1 VNGSG
6 RRGLAEAAAEYL
18 RALGFRVAD
27 ASDLDRGDYTSSVM
41 VIYTEKPATVAAL
54 ASALGLSSQNL
65 RTSPDGA
72 GANGADIKVILGQ
85 DFSLSPD

>member
-1 VNGSG
+1 
-6 RRGLAEAAAEYL
+6 
-18 RALGFRVAD
+18 
-27 ASDLDRGDYTSSVM
+27 M

-72 GANGADIKVILGQ
+72 GANGADIKVLLGQ